1 MTERV
6 ELVGGQVRID
16 SAAGTGTRFVAEL
29 PCA

>member
-6 ELVGGQVRID
+6 ELIGGRVRID
-16 SAAGTGTRFVAEL
+16 STAGTGTRFVAEL